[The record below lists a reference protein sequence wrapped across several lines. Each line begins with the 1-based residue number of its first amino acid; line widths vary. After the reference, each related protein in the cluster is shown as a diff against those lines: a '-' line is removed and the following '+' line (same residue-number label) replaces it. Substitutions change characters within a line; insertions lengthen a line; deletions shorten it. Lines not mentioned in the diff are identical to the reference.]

1 MSLVLSSSNKA
12 LSVAIEENGEF
23 HYYVTDLLNNNM
35 SRLITSDSKEGTLG
49 PKGFNSLVDW
59 SQRLIYIYR

>member
-23 HYYVTDLLNNNM
+23 HYYVTDLLNM
-35 SRLITSDSKEGTLG
+35 SRLITSDSKEG
-49 PKGFNSLVDW
+49 SLAPRSSILLSTGRKD
-59 SQRLIYIYR
+59 SDRLNFLF

>member
-23 HYYVTDLLNNNM
+23 HYYVTDLLNM
-35 SRLITSDSKEGTLG
+35 SRLTDSKEG
-49 PKGFNSLVDW
+49 SLAPRSSILLSTGRKD
-59 SQRLIYIYR
+59 SDRLNFLF